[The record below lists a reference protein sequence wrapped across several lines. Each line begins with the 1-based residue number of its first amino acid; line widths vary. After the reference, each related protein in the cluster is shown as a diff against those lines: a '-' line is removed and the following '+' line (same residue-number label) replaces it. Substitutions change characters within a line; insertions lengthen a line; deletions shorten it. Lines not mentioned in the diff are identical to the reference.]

1 MKYRKK
7 PVSQGF
13 FDDMDAAADHT
24 RQLKQNNPRLVYNIT
39 TKKMEN
45 KLNIILTIDDYNQ
58 LRYPDNGKDGK
69 LNVIIEKHIDRL
81 IEDIADYN
89 TRITKKE

>member
-1 MKYRKK
+1 MKNKE
-7 PVSQGF
+7 GF
-13 FDDMDAAADHT
+13 FDDMDAAADHI

-39 TKKMEN
+39 TKKMGN

-58 LRYPDNGKDGK
+58 LRYPDNGKDSK
-69 LNVIIEKHIDRL
+69 LDDIIKKHIERL

-89 TRITKKE
+89 TRIPKKE